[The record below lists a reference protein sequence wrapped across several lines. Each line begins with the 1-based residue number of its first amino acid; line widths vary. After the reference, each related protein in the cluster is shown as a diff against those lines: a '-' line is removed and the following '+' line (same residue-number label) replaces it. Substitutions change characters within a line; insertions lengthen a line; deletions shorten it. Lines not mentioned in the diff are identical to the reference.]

1 LIEIGDKTINGTVDL
16 FRSIFTDSPI
26 GIEIFDNKGKLIDLN
41 QACMELFGISSK
53 EEVKGFDLF
62 NDPNVPK
69 DYLTKLQHR
78 ETIRFESIFDFD
90 LVKKN
95 SLYDTTKSGITNLDV
110 LITPLFLGENQ
121 SISNYLVQVQ
131 DISEQKI
138 AEHKLID
145 LNEILENKVRERTQK
160 LRKSEEKWR
169 VLVDDAPDI
178 IFTVDRNRR
187 ILYINKVPLGMTK
200 DEAIGTDV
208 LDYVNA
214 DYHETVIT
222 SIEEVFR
229 TGNSTNYEI
238 SARGPNDT
246 ISWYSTRLGAIK
258 QDGEVTSVMLIT
270 RDITERK
277 KIEETAQQERDKAE
291 MYLNLVNVIIVALDK
306 DGNVILTN
314 QKGNEILEW
323 DEGELLGK
331 NWFENCLPLQDRK
344 EVQNY
349 FIQLMAGEVE
359 VVPFYENQVKT
370 RNGEKKLIA
379 WSTIL
384 FKDSEGK
391 INGLLS
397 SGEDITERKKAEAKI
412 RESEK
417 QLKDLIEAVPVGISI
432 TMPEGKILECNSTLL
447 QYFGYYSKEEYLT
460 TPVVDLYRLSSDRDK
475 LVELLKSGLVKDFEA
490 EFKRKDGSIFWG
502 SLTSIAQKRDDQI
515 VFINSFQDITNRKL
529 VDLQIQQSEAELNAI
544 YNYTPIAIL
553 LVDEERRIRK
563 INKHALNFTDRK
575 EEEVFGIHGGEAL
588 RCLYSIKDPL
598 GCGFSE
604 ECQKCVIRNTVLD
617 TFNSR
622 NPHINVEATLYL
634 LPGSERG
641 KVHLLFSTV
650 HLDVDGEERVLI
662 SMIDITERKKAEQE
676 LKDSEEKY
684 RTLIQNIPG
693 MIYRGNADWT
703 TDFITNSEVISGYR
717 EEDFVSQKINWI
729 DLIHPKDGEI
739 VVNEGKSMVEKP
751 SSLSQIYR
759 IITKNGSI
767 RWVNDRKISNFSDN
781 GVFCGVDGI
790 VYDITDRK
798 KTEEE
803 LRKIDERLNHLASSG
818 PTVVYTAKASGD
830 YGATFIS
837 DNVKNIT
844 GYDPEEFT
852 KNTDIWIKNV
862 HPEDKDIVLSKLSRI
877 KQEKDLGYEYRF
889 KFKDGIYH
897 WMRDESKLIFDENG
911 KPLELVG
918 SWSDITWS
926 KKTEEKIQ
934 YQAKLVENVSD
945 AIISTDLNFKI
956 ITWNNAAEQIYG
968 WKAKEIIGKRVME
981 TITVK
986 YPDDDP
992 KNVVRQVF
1000 REGFWKGEV
1009 IQPRKDGTLLNI
1021 LASVSSIKDMTGK
1034 PIGVVAINHDITD
1047 RKLAEEKLKES
1058 EEKFRNIAEQTS
1070 LGLLIQQNG
1079 FIKFAN
1085 SAVAGMSEYSLKK
1098 INSWSI
1104 EDLKKIILKD
1114 DQQLFDAKLKII
1126 EKSDYNYSKQFEC
1139 RIITK
1144 SGILKWLEIIAKPI
1158 IYLGNRATFTSLVD
1172 ITAKK
1177 KLEAELKEISRL
1189 KSELL
1194 SRTSHE
1200 LKTPLVSI
1208 KGYADL
1214 LLNQHYDALDFYT
1227 ISVLHEIKQGCSRLE
1242 SLIKDLIETSKYE
1255 SGEIELKKSEE
1266 DLAFLIRFC
1275 IRDLQGLL
1283 EIRNHKLIIEIK
1295 EGMITLLEKERI
1307 YDVIINLLSNA
1318 IKYTPSGGTIKIQSE
1333 KNHDYYMISITDDGI
1348 GISTNEMSKIFQKF
1362 GKIER
1367 YGKGLDVISEGSG
1380 LGLYISKN
1388 IIELHGGNIWVE
1400 SEGRNKGSTFKFSLP
1415 IIKK

>member
-1 LIEIGDKTINGTVDL
+1 MIEIGDKTINGTVDL

-767 RWVNDRKISNFSDN
+767 RWVNDRKIS
-781 GVFCGVDGI
+781 
-790 VYDITDRK
+790 
-798 KTEEE
+798 
-803 LRKIDERLNHLASSG
+803 
-818 PTVVYTAKASGD
+818 
-830 YGATFIS
+830 
-837 DNVKNIT
+837 
-844 GYDPEEFT
+844 
-852 KNTDIWIKNV
+852 
-862 HPEDKDIVLSKLSRI
+862 
-877 KQEKDLGYEYRF
+877 
-889 KFKDGIYH
+889 
-897 WMRDESKLIFDENG
+897 
-911 KPLELVG
+911 
-918 SWSDITWS
+918 
-926 KKTEEKIQ
+926 
-934 YQAKLVENVSD
+934 
-945 AIISTDLNFKI
+945 
-956 ITWNNAAEQIYG
+956 
-968 WKAKEIIGKRVME
+968 
-981 TITVK
+981 
-986 YPDDDP
+986 
-992 KNVVRQVF
+992 
-1000 REGFWKGEV
+1000 
-1009 IQPRKDGTLLNI
+1009 
-1021 LASVSSIKDMTGK
+1021 
-1034 PIGVVAINHDITD
+1034 
-1047 RKLAEEKLKES
+1047 
-1058 EEKFRNIAEQTS
+1058 
-1070 LGLLIQQNG
+1070 
-1079 FIKFAN
+1079 
-1085 SAVAGMSEYSLKK
+1085 
-1098 INSWSI
+1098 
-1104 EDLKKIILKD
+1104 
-1114 DQQLFDAKLKII
+1114 
-1126 EKSDYNYSKQFEC
+1126 
-1139 RIITK
+1139 
-1144 SGILKWLEIIAKPI
+1144 
-1158 IYLGNRATFTSLVD
+1158 
-1172 ITAKK
+1172 
-1177 KLEAELKEISRL
+1177 
-1189 KSELL
+1189 
-1194 SRTSHE
+1194 
-1200 LKTPLVSI
+1200 
-1208 KGYADL
+1208 
-1214 LLNQHYDALDFYT
+1214 
-1227 ISVLHEIKQGCSRLE
+1227 
-1242 SLIKDLIETSKYE
+1242 
-1255 SGEIELKKSEE
+1255 
-1266 DLAFLIRFC
+1266 
-1275 IRDLQGLL
+1275 
-1283 EIRNHKLIIEIK
+1283 
-1295 EGMITLLEKERI
+1295 
-1307 YDVIINLLSNA
+1307 
-1318 IKYTPSGGTIKIQSE
+1318 
-1333 KNHDYYMISITDDGI
+1333 
-1348 GISTNEMSKIFQKF
+1348 
-1362 GKIER
+1362 
-1367 YGKGLDVISEGSG
+1367 
-1380 LGLYISKN
+1380 
-1388 IIELHGGNIWVE
+1388 
-1400 SEGRNKGSTFKFSLP
+1400 
-1415 IIKK
+1415 